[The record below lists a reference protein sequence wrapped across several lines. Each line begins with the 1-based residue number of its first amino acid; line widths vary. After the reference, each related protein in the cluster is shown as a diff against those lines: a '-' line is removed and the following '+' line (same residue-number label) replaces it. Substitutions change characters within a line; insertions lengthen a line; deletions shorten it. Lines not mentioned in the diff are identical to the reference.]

1 MSSKSIIRLIL
12 KNIYKPT
19 VIVYVLTVLF
29 ISLIGLFM
37 PIFEAKMIDSLWNNL
52 LNKKLFFMLTIAC
65 IILKSLFYFFLYDI
79 FFRSK
84 NKITQNI
91 SETILRKIITFN
103 RKKIKEKGSD
113 FIMNFFPASLN
124 KLQYVQTLPEYFL
137 FFRT

>member
-65 IILKSLFYFFLYDI
+65 IILKSLFYFF
-79 FFRSK
+79 S
-84 NKITQNI
+84 
-91 SETILRKIITFN
+91 LRY
-103 RKKIKEKGSD
+103 
-113 FIMNFFPASLN
+113 FFP
-124 KLQYVQTLPEYFL
+124 F
-137 FFRT
+137 